1 MIQLVDDLFP
11 VKRRLHFVHNL
22 KAEINF
28 L

>member
-22 KAEINF
+22 KVENNI

>member
-22 KAEINF
+22 KAEINI